1 MSFED
6 HSGGWLKM
14 QLEPI
19 MKKAIKTALSE
30 GVNDA
35 EVFAVRSRTL
45 SVYVDDNAIK
55 NVEEKTDQ
63 GLCVRVIRAKKI
75 GQASSTYSNVRD
87 SESCAVKAVKLAGVS
102 QPDPVFKNFPVSEK
116 GAEVPNVYDKA
127 VSAMDAETITE
138 LAKNIVTSALTAG
151 EIKVPSGLIRVAAIQ
166 SMLVNT
172 NGVETENRSTMIYAH
187 FTSMTEGENP
197 GEGVRSFFSPH
208 LAGFDTVD
216 FGKHLG
222 QGAIDSMKAVP
233 FEGERKMTV
242 IIPPIELQELLQSTV
257 SYSVSAENV
266 HRHRSA
272 WAEMTGKEV
281 ASPNITMLDDP
292 FDAKGMLSS
301 GYDDEGV
308 RTSRKVLIDRG
319 VLKTFLYDSYNA
331 QKAGVK
337 PTGNGI
343 RRSPIDSQNLYRNGV
358 DIDPVNLVVKS
369 GTKSLEQ
376 VIAGIDDGL
385 MIGRLASADA
395 SGITGAFG
403 LEIRCAYVI
412 KKGTITGT
420 VNHALAAGHMFDA
433 LKNVREVA
441 NDSTVIRSGI
451 LPSVAFEG
459 IEIIGSK

>member
-1 MSFED
+1 
-6 HSGGWLKM
+6 M

-63 GLCVRVIRAKKI
+63 GLSVRVIRAKKV

-102 QPDPVFKNFPVSEK
+102 QPDPVFKSFPLSEK
-116 GAEVPNVYDKA
+116 GAEVPNVYDRA
-127 VSAMDAETITE
+127 VSGMDADTITD
-138 LAKNIVTSALTAG
+138 LAKSIVASAVAAG
-151 EIKVPSGLIRVAAIQ
+151 KIKVPSGLIRVAAIQ

-172 NGVETENRSTMIYAH
+172 NGVETENRNTMIYAH
-187 FTSMTEGENP
+187 FTSMTEGQKP

-208 LAGFDTVD
+208 LAGFDTAD

-222 QGAIDSMKAVP
+222 QGAVDSMKAVP
-233 FEGERKMTV
+233 FKGEKKMTV
-242 IIPPIELQELLQSTV
+242 IIPPIELQELLSSTV

-266 HRHRSA
+266 QRHRSV
-272 WAEMTGKEV
+272 WAESVGKEV

-292 FDAKGMLSS
+292 FDAKGMLSC

-337 PTGNGI
+337 PTGNAI
-343 RRSPIDSQNLYRNGV
+343 RRSSIDSQNLYRNGI
-358 DIDPVNLVVKS
+358 DIDPVNLIVKP

-412 KKGTITGT
+412 EKGAIIGT
-420 VNHALAAGHMFDA
+420 VNHALAAGNMYDA

-441 NDSTVIRSGI
+441 NDTTVIRSGI

-459 IEIIGSK
+459 IEIIGSN

>member
-1 MSFED
+1 
-6 HSGGWLKM
+6 
-14 QLEPI
+14 

-63 GLCVRVIRAKKI
+63 GLSVRVIRAKKV
-75 GQASSTYSNVRD
+75 GQASSTYSNIRD

-102 QPDPVFKNFPVSEK
+102 QPDPVFKSFPLSEK
-116 GAEVPNVYDKA
+116 GAEVPNVYDRA
-127 VSAMDAETITE
+127 VSGMDADTITD
-138 LAKNIVTSALTAG
+138 LAKSIVASAVAA
-151 EIKVPSGLIRVAAIQ
+151 EKIKVPSGLIRVAAIQ

-172 NGVETENRSTMIYAH
+172 NGVETENRNTMIYAH
-187 FTSMTEGENP
+187 FTSMTEGQKP

-208 LAGFDTVD
+208 LAGFDTAD

-222 QGAIDSMKAVP
+222 QGAVDSMKAVP
-233 FEGERKMTV
+233 FKGEKTV
-242 IIPPIELQELLQSTV
+242 IIPPIELQELLSSTV

-266 HRHRSA
+266 QRHRSV
-272 WAEMTGKEV
+272 WAESVGKEV

-292 FDAKGMLSS
+292 FDAKGMLSC

-337 PTGNGI
+337 PTGNAI
-343 RRSPIDSQNLYRNGV
+343 RRSSIDSQNLYRNGI
-358 DIDPVNLVVKS
+358 DIDPVNLIVKP

-412 KKGTITGT
+412 EKGAIIGT
-420 VNHALAAGHMFDA
+420 VNHALAAGNMYDA

-441 NDSTVIRSGI
+441 NDTTVIRSGI

-459 IEIIGSK
+459 IEIIGSN